1 MGIKPARRHYK
12 LSKPVL
18 MIVLPGMVLALVVV
32 NVSGDTTLRR
42 AAALFVLAGIPA
54 LTITGPIYLVGRFLG
69 TERRPRSGSTGGGKV
84 GWTKY
89 ECENCREM
97 LTSRDDVNG
106 QSPYRCAYC
115 GHELNDQVNA
125 NDLYHWEWL

>member
-32 NVSGDTTLRR
+32 NVSGNTTWRR
-42 AAALFVLAGIPA
+42 VAALFVLAGIPT
-54 LTITGPIYLVGRFLG
+54 LTITAPIYLVGRFLG
-69 TERRPRSGSTGGGKV
+69 TERKPRSGSTSGGKV
-84 GWTKY
+84 GMTKY
-89 ECENCREM
+89 ECENCGET

-115 GHELNDQVNA
+115 GHELNDQFNA